1 LRRPSANDIVKLL
14 HVHRLKD
21 SMTDPP
27 PDLSLRNVPLQARSR
42 ARLGRVLDA
51 AEELLERDG
60 ADAFSTTAVAR
71 VAGVS
76 VGSVY
81 RFFPDKQSIVEALA
95 VRYWS
100 DFADLVAGVAEAD
113 EQEPVADPAVTVL
126 SVLAAG
132 FRARPGFLAL
142 WYGGLRTERVRD
154 RTRDARLQ
162 IALSIE
168 RILSVHWPAAPL
180 ELRRTCAEMV
190 VLGGDGLL
198 REAFRRDP
206 RGDEALLAESAVMLS
221 SYLSR
226 RLDPAG

>member
-1 LRRPSANDIVKLL
+1 
-14 HVHRLKD
+14 
-21 SMTDPP
+21 MTDPT
-27 PDLSLRNVPLQARSR
+27 PDLSLRNAPLQARSR

-51 AEELLERDG
+51 AEELLERQG

-81 RFFPDKQSIVEALA
+81 RFFPDKEAIVEALA
-95 VRYWS
+95 LRYWS
-100 DFADLVAGVAEAD
+100 DFADLVAGVAD
-113 EQEPVADPAVTVL
+113 SDGQDPLADPAVGVL

-154 RTRDARLQ
+154 RTRDARQ
-162 IALSIE
+162 AIAISIE
-168 RILSVHWPAAPL
+168 RIFTVHWPAAPH
-180 ELRRTCAEMV
+180 EVRRVTAEMV
-190 VLGGDGLL
+190 VLAGDGLL

-206 RGDEALLAESAVMLS
+206 QGDEALLAESAVMLS
-221 SYLSR
+221 AYIAR
-226 RLDPAG
+226 RLEGEG